1 MKFAGRWTWCGHC
14 RCPRIRCPE
23 CGNISCSGG
32 GCDRCIADFTEAI
45 KMVGADL
52 APTMEECLADAEAIR
67 KDEEIVDRL
76 E

>member
-1 MKFAGRWTWCGHC
+1 
-14 RCPRIRCPE
+14 
-23 CGNISCSGG
+23 
-32 GCDRCIADFTEAI
+32 
-45 KMVGADL
+45 MVGADL